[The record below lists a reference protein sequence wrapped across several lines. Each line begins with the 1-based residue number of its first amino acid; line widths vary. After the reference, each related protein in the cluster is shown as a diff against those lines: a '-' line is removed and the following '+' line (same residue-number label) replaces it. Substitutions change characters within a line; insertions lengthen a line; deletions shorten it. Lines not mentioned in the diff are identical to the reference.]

1 MTDGRQR
8 ARTYTHAG
16 LRVIPVSPE
25 TKRPR
30 VKGFDAPTFT
40 AYQRVK
46 PDDMVAILC
55 GACPA
60 LGDDWLCC
68 LDLDGDLSPEGL
80 AAALG
85 AELPDTLATHDGKH
99 LWYRVEPGPHRGRLK
114 QWAGILGLRK
124 GWAGPGKAPDADVRW
139 CGGYAREFKEP
150 AEAFDVNAIVVL
162 PAETVEAIVA
172 LRPASDD
179 RETEALGPVR
189 DLADDSVEQLIEALV
204 PAWPEE
210 GQGRHDAFLAL
221 GGMLR
226 RQGISA
232 STTRVIATAIV
243 EGTGS
248 DRARA
253 KDAVDAWTRTDAGQ
267 PAYGWTELSSH
278 LHGDA
283 ETLLEAIDAATA
295 DPWVKMMAAQWPP
308 PRPLASVAEASPVP
322 DGATAEAAL
331 QALPEWASDHVRAC
345 QEELRTPLALNIA
358 NALGVLSCAVSGRIK
373 VRIHANYTAHTC
385 LFVCSVAPPGEL
397 KSPSFRLAAAP
408 IKAWVAE
415 RQDAERED
423 LQKRL
428 NDRAAKVKMKEK
440 LIKEHVAQW
449 AEFAE
454 AQQSDELTKLS
465 IELMAPEPEPFEF
478 LVEDV
483 TPEALSD
490 MLATHGRIACLSSDA
505 SKVFNVLGGQYS
517 KGQADLGVWLEAY
530 DGSMPK
536 VHRIGRKSKTVEP
549 RHEQTTLSA
558 VLSIQP
564 QVLERITGNAAMV
577 GEGLVQR
584 FCWVMCQSEG
594 RRWAEGEIPA
604 PVPPAVAETWD
615 AGVRFLLDLPS
626 QEVRLSA
633 EAFSAYVAWRDELE
647 GRLRGGDL
655 AGEVCGWA
663 SKHLE
668 RTARIAAVLWACDG
682 AEGDVSA
689 EHMARAMALGRWL
702 LPHAVAALQGSD
714 TEDEQAVLRWVEKA
728 ALLLHNDT
736 HAWIKYSDLTYRITP
751 KRLRQN
757 TDKVLKPL
765 LRDLVG
771 RGALEATAQEHGNAA
786 MPKYRIAKCSPHSPA
801 RGEQ

>member
-1 MTDGRQR
+1 MSDGRQR
-8 ARTYTHAG
+8 ARAYTRAG

-55 GACPA
+55 GRCPA
-60 LGDDWLCC
+60 LGDDWLLC
-68 LDLDGDLSPEGL
+68 LDLDGGLSPEGL
-80 AAALG
+80 ADALG
-85 AELPDTLATHDGKH
+85 ASLPATLATHDGKH
-99 LWYRVEPGPHRGRLK
+99 LWYRVEPGSHRDRLK

-124 GWAGPGKAPDADVRW
+124 SWTGQGKAPDADVRW
-139 CGGYAREFKEP
+139 CGGYAREYKEP
-150 AEAFDVNAIVVL
+150 AEAFDVDQIAVL
-162 PAETVEAIVA
+162 PIATAEAIIA
-172 LRPASDD
+172 LRPAAAEHES
-179 RETEALGPVR
+179 EPLGPTR
-189 DLADDSVEQLIEALV
+189 DLPGDAVESLVQALI
-204 PAWPEE
+204 PAWPDE

-226 RQGISA
+226 RQGISQR
-232 STTRVIATAIV
+232 STRAVAQSIV

-248 DRARA
+248 DRARV
-253 KDAVDAWTRTDAGQ
+253 KDSADAWTRTDQGLS
-267 PAYGWTELSSH
+267 AYGWSELAKH

-283 ETLLEAIDAATA
+283 ETLLAAIDEATA
-295 DPWVKMMAAQWPP
+295 DPWLKRLLESWPP
-308 PRPLASVAEASPVP
+308 PRPHVSDAEASPVP

-331 QALPEWASDHVRAC
+331 EALPEWVSNHVRAC

-358 NALGVLSCAVSGRIK
+358 NALGVLACAVSGRLK

-397 KSPSFRLAAAP
+397 KSPSFKLAAAP

-415 RQDAERED
+415 RQDAERDD
-423 LQKRL
+423 LQRRL

-454 AQQSDELTKLS
+454 AKQSDELTKVS

-549 RHEQTTLSA
+549 QHSQTTLSA

-594 RRWAEGEIPA
+594 KRWAAGEIPT
-604 PVPPAVAETWD
+604 PVPPPVAETWD
-615 AGVRFLLDLPS
+615 AGVRFLLDLPTS
-626 QEVRLSA
+626 EVRLSA
-633 EAFSAYVAWRDELE
+633 EAFRAYIAWRDELE

-689 EHMARAMALGRWL
+689 EHMARAVALGRWL
-702 LPHAVAALQGSD
+702 VPHAVATLQGSD

-728 ALLLHNDT
+728 ALLLHNDA

-757 TDKVLKPL
+757 TDKVIKPL

-771 RGALEATAQEHGNAA
+771 RGALEATADAA
-786 MPKYRIAKCSPHSPA
+786 SPKYRVPQKRSP
-801 RGEQ
+801 